1 MSDNIDRG
9 CKITENDNIEELS
22 GYASMP
28 ININNKSSNIKNG
41 YSHPAI
47 NKYKFDLQLNDN
59 IHIEK
64 ILNKTYAYLI
74 TDNNGIKING
84 LIKYKI
90 VISQIENDN
99 IVEISILEG
108 TISND
113 QLSVT
118 NQNDNMFIEFTWN
131 HNQNIICSCY
141 IKNNNFIISPPN

>member
-1 MSDNIDRG
+1 MSDNMNTR
-9 CKITENDNIEELS
+9 CKIIEELS
-22 GYASMP
+22 GYESMP

-41 YSHPAI
+41 YPNQNI

-74 TDNNGIKING
+74 TDSNGIKING

-90 VISQIENDN
+90 FVSQIENDN
-99 IVEISILEG
+99 IVDVSILEG
-108 TISND
+108 TISSD
-113 QLSVT
+113 QISIT
-118 NQNDNMFIEFTWN
+118 NQNDSLFIEFTWS
-131 HNQNIICSCY
+131 HNQNITCSCY